1 MTKSAEYMF
10 DRALIS
16 LSQKRTEE
24 ASEILADVLKADA
37 THARAW
43 CIRGDLEHQAGRS
56 FNAFLHL
63 NAAVQFA
70 PNMHEAWCNRGLIA
84 AWIGCVGIAEDSYM
98 ESLRIKD
105 NIESHINLGN
115 LYTNLMRIDESA
127 EQFRLALAINAED
140 PQSLT
145 NLGMC
150 CFAMRNWKDGLHLY
164 RSRFRNPHFQPRP
177 QINLPVWT
185 GQEDLK
191 GKIILAFGEQG
202 YGDEMMSYRFCQTL
216 RDLGA
221 RVLLCSRPPVYRLAR
236 TVTGA
241 DAVVHMYDEP
251 GEHCDYCV
259 ALLDVPGL
267 ASATPETVPGK
278 TAYLGPPPDR
288 RILDLPDGFRV
299 GICWSSGK
307 RPLQPH
313 LVPIQKAKSIPLEY
327 LSFLQQS
334 GVVLVS
340 LQTLDMEPGIKEAKE
355 KMGVIDPM
363 GGVQDFADTAWII
376 DQLDMVITV
385 DTSVAHLAGA
395 LGKPVW
401 NLVRFDAIWPWM
413 HDDDTTCWYDSMKIY
428 RQPKINEWVDPI
440 RRLKEDFLDV
450 LDDPERCVAAAE

>member
-1 MTKSAEYMF
+1 MTKIAEYMF

-24 ASEILADVLKADA
+24 ASEILADVLKADPE
-37 THARAW
+37 HARAW

-63 NAAVQFA
+63 NAAVQFV

-84 AWIGCVGIAEDSYM
+84 AWIGCVGLAEDSYM

-115 LYTNLMRIDESA
+115 LYTSQMRINESA
-127 EQFRLALAINAED
+127 EQFKMALAINSED

-150 CFAMRNWKDGLHLY
+150 YFSARDWKSGFHLY

-177 QINLPVWT
+177 QIHLPVWE
-185 GQEDLK
+185 GQDLK
-191 GKIILAFGEQG
+191 GKTILAFGEQG
-202 YGDEMMSYRFCQTL
+202 YGDEIMSYRFCQTL

-236 TVTGA
+236 TVKGA

-251 GEHCDYCV
+251 GEQCDYCV

-267 ASATPETVPGK
+267 AGLTPERIPGK
-278 TAYLGPPPDR
+278 TAYLGPPPDK

-327 LSFLQQS
+327 LSFLQQP
-334 GVVLVS
+334 GVVLGIAADARHGARYQGIEGKDGRHRSDGRGAGLCRHRVADRS
-340 LQTLDMEPGIKEAKE
+340 ARHGDYGRHLGCASRRRARQAGLEPGPVRCDLA
-355 KMGVIDPM
+355 
-363 GGVQDFADTAWII
+363 
-376 DQLDMVITV
+376 LD
-385 DTSVAHLAGA
+385 A
-395 LGKPVW
+395 
-401 NLVRFDAIWPWM
+401 R
-413 HDDDTTCWYDSMKIY
+413 
-428 RQPKINEWVDPI
+428 
-440 RRLKEDFLDV
+440 
-450 LDDPERCVAAAE
+450 